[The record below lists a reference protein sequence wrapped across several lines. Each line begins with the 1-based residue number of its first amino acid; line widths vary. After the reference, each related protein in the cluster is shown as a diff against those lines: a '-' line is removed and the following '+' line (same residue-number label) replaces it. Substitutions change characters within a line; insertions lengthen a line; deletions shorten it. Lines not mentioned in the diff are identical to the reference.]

1 MRALVTGASGFVGSR
16 LAEALEGE
24 GHVVAAFTRRPD
36 EYVGAGTATRGDVH
50 EGPSLVEAMEGV
62 DVAYYLVHELGDRR
76 IAEVEAAGARTFG
89 AAAALADV
97 RHVVYVGGL
106 APPEVELSAHM
117 GSRRSVEA
125 VLRESGA
132 AVTAV
137 RAGVVVG
144 AGGLS
149 WELIRKVVAGVPVV
163 PLPPEASRRCQ
174 PIALDDLVGYLVD
187 VAEDDRFV
195 GSALEVGGPDVLT
208 YAQMMQRA
216 AAVMR
221 RPLVL
226 VPVPGVPAITKRLGL
241 SLLDTDVDA
250 VMALMESL
258 GHDAVVL
265 DDRALRELP
274 RRPRGFDEAVALAL
288 GLTVPWA

>member
-16 LAEALEGE
+16 LALALERD
-24 GHVVAAFTRRPD
+24 GHDVVALTRRPD
-36 EYVGAGTATRGDVH
+36 DYRGAGTAVRGNVH
-50 EGPSLVEAMEGV
+50 VGTSLVDAMEGV

-76 IAEVEAAGARTFG
+76 LEDVEETGARTFG

-106 APPEVELSAHM
+106 APADVELSAHM
-117 GSRRSVEA
+117 RSRRSCEA

-132 AVTAV
+132 AVTAL

-149 WELIRKVVAGVPVV
+149 WELIRQVVSSVPVV
-163 PLPPEASRRCQ
+163 LTPPEASRRCQ

-187 VAEDDRFV
+187 VAADERFV
-195 GSALEVGGPDVLT
+195 GTALEVGGPDVLT
-208 YAQMMQRA
+208 YAQMMHRV
-216 AAVMR
+216 AAVMG

-226 VPVPGVPAITKRLGL
+226 VPVPGVPTITRRLGL
-241 SLLDTDVDA
+241 SLLDTDANA

-265 DDRALRELP
+265 DDRALQELP
-274 RRPRGFDEAVALAL
+274 RRPMCFDDAVRSALRQQA
-288 GLTVPWA
+288 G